1 MHKTI
6 ATIAAATW
14 LALAPQAGA
23 QVTRFESVGAI
34 ERAFGGQEF
43 GAVGAYERITGRATI
58 ALDPA
63 DARNAVIADIA
74 AAPRN
79 AEGRVEASADVVIL
93 RPVDAA
99 RGNGTLLVEVP
110 NRGRMLALPLFNESP
125 TAAQGRE
132 AGNGFLFRQGFT
144 LVWVGWQADFA
155 PAAGEL
161 SIRLPVLEGVTGEMR
176 EEVVFD
182 HLRSPAPI
190 PLAFPIADPASA
202 RITVRARWDQ
212 PRQTPA
218 GLTLSVTNPREIA
231 VTRPAGFDAGAI
243 YELTYTAR
251 DPQVSGIGFAAV
263 RDVATFLRREQ
274 GAENP
279 LAGRT
284 QRAVAFGVSQSG
296 RFLRDFLYLGF
307 NEATDGQAVFDGLMP
322 HVAGTRRMFMNS
334 RFARPDKAPR
344 SLQDPAWSADAFPF
358 TYAETQNPFTEAR
371 DGLLR
376 RCTASNTC
384 PRVMQTDTEYE
395 WWGAR
400 ASLLVMDPGG
410 GGIALPDFVRAYMI
424 AGTPHFSQPG
434 ASVAAN
440 PACALPTN
448 PNHAGGPMRAL
459 LSHMDAWTHDR
470 RAPPPSM
477 VPTLAAGTLVEAARA
492 LPAPVPGLPYTG
504 IHVPA
509 AESDHAVIPPRE
521 IGRFPVFVPRM
532 DADGVAVAGIRMP
545 VIEAPLES
553 RTAWN
558 PRAEG
563 YGPGVLCPLQGG
575 VLPLAATRAAREA
588 ARDPRRSLE
597 ERGPR
602 GPALRAAAERLAAA
616 GFLLAEDVERFSAE

>member
-1 MHKTI
+1 MNKTI
-6 ATIAAATW
+6 AALAAATW
-14 LALAPQAGA
+14 MTLVPQADA
-23 QVTRFESVGAI
+23 QVTRLDLSGPP

-43 GAVGAYERITGRATI
+43 GTVGAYERLVGRATI

-63 DARNAVIADIA
+63 DPRNAVIADIA

-79 AEGRVEASADVVIL
+79 AQGRVEATADVVIL
-93 RPVDAA
+93 RPADAA
-99 RGNGTLLVEVP
+99 RGNGTLLLEVV

-125 TAAQGRE
+125 TAAQGQQP
-132 AGNGFLFRQGFT
+132 GNGFLFRQGFT
-144 LVWVGWQADFA
+144 MVWVGWQGDFT

-161 SIRLPVLEGVTGEMR
+161 SIRLPVLEGVTGPMR

-182 HLRSPAPI
+182 HLRSPAPFPI
-190 PLAFPIADPASA
+190 AFPIADPASA
-202 RITVRARWDQ
+202 RITVRARWDA

-218 GLTLSVTNPREIA
+218 GLTLSIADPREVM

-243 YELTYTAR
+243 YELVYAAR

-263 RDVATFLRREQ
+263 RDVAAFLRHAPGE
-274 GAENP
+274 ANP

-307 NEATDGQAVFDGLMP
+307 NEDTAGRPVFAGLMP

-358 TYAETQNPFTEAR
+358 TYADTRNPFTEER

-376 RCTASNTC
+376 RCAASNTC
-384 PRVMQTDTEYE
+384 PRVMQTDTEFE

-400 ASLLVMDPGG
+400 ASLLVTDPEGRA
-410 GGIALPDFVRAYMI
+410 IDLPENVRAYMI
-424 AGTPHFSQPG
+424 AGTPHFAQPG
-434 ASVAAN
+434 ATVAAN

-448 PNHAGGPMRAL
+448 PNHAGAPMRAL
-459 LSHMDAWTHDR
+459 LAHLQAWVGEGRT
-470 RAPPPSM
+470 PPASM
-477 VPTLAAGTLVEAARA
+477 VPTLGAGTLVEAARA

-509 AESDHAVIPPRE
+509 AHSDHAVLPPRE
-521 IGRFPVFVPRM
+521 IGRFAVLVPRM
-532 DADGVAVAGIRMP
+532 DGDGVAVAGIRMP
-545 VIEAPLES
+545 VLDAPRES

-563 YGPGVLCPLQGG
+563 FGAGVLCPLQGG

-588 ARDPRRSLE
+588 AGDPRLSLE

-616 GFLLAEDVERFSAE
+616 GFLLAEDVARAAAE

>member
-1 MHKTI
+1 MNKTF
-6 ATIAAATW
+6 AALAAASW
-14 LALAPQAGA
+14 LALAPPAGA
-23 QVTRFESVGAI
+23 QVTTFDLTGPPEP
-34 ERAFGGQEF
+34 AFGGQGF
-43 GAVGAYERITGRATI
+43 GGVGAYERLTGRATI

-63 DARNAVIADIA
+63 DPRNAVIADIA

-79 AEGRVEASADVVIL
+79 AQGRVEASADVVIL

-99 RGNGTLLVEVP
+99 RGNGTMLLEVP

-132 AGNGFLFRQGFT
+132 PGNGFLFRQGFT
-144 LVWVGWQADFA
+144 LVWVGWQADFS
-155 PAAGEL
+155 PAAGNL
-161 SIRLPVLEGVTGEMR
+161 AIRLPVLEGVTGPMR

-182 HLRSPAPI
+182 HMRSPAPI
-190 PLAFPIADPASA
+190 PLAFPIADAASA
-202 RITVRARWDQ
+202 RITVRARSDL
-212 PRQTPA
+212 PRETPA
-218 GLTLSVTNPREIA
+218 GLTLSVASPREIT
-231 VTRPAGFDAGAI
+231 VTRPPGYDAGAI
-243 YELTYTAR
+243 YELTYTAAN
-251 DPQVSGIGFAAV
+251 PAISGMGFAAV
-263 RDVATFLRREQ
+263 RDVASFLRHTE
-274 GAENP
+274 GAANP

-284 QRAVAFGVSQSG
+284 QRALAFGVSQSG
-296 RFLRDFLYLGF
+296 RFLRDYLYLGF
-307 NEATDGQAVFDGLMP
+307 NQDTAGRPVFEGLMP

-358 TYAETQNPFTEAR
+358 TYAETRNQFTEER

-376 RCTASNTC
+376 RCAASNTC

-400 ASLLVMDPGG
+400 ASLLVTEPGG
-410 GGIALPDFVRAYMI
+410 GAIALPDNVRAYMI
-424 AGTPHFSQPG
+424 AGTPHFAQPG
-434 ASVAAN
+434 ATVAPN
-440 PACALPTN
+440 PVCALPTN
-448 PNHAGGPMRAL
+448 PNHSGAPMRAL
-459 LSHMDAWTHDR
+459 LSHLDAWVRDG
-470 RAPPPSM
+470 RAPPPSQ

-504 IHVPA
+504 IHMPA
-509 AESDHAVIPPRE
+509 AQSDHSVLPPRE

-532 DADGVAVAGIRMP
+532 DGDGVAVAGIRMP
-545 VIEAPLES
+545 ILEAPTES

-588 ARDPRRSLE
+588 ARDPRVSLE
-597 ERGPR
+597 ERPAR
-602 GPALRAAAERLAAA
+602 AAALRAAAERLVAA
-616 GFLLAEDVERFSAE
+616 GFMLPEDVARFSAE

>member
-1 MHKTI
+1 M
-6 ATIAAATW
+6 
-14 LALAPQAGA
+14 ALAPQAGA
-23 QVTRFESVGAI
+23 QVTRFELTGRPES
-34 ERAFGGQEF
+34 AFGGQEF
-43 GAVGAYERITGRATI
+43 GAAGRYERLAGRATI

-63 DARNAVIADIA
+63 DPRNAVIADIA

-79 AEGRVEASADVVIL
+79 AQGRVEASADVVIL
-93 RPVDAA
+93 RPVEAA
-99 RGNGTLLVEVP
+99 RGNGTMLLEVP

-132 AGNGFLFRQGFT
+132 PGNGFLFRQGFT

-161 SIRLPVLEGVTGEMR
+161 AIRLPMLEGVTGPMR

-182 HLRSPAPI
+182 HLRNPAPI
-190 PLAFPIADPASA
+190 PLAFPIADNASA
-202 RITVRARWDQ
+202 RITVRARWDL
-212 PRQTPA
+212 PRETPA
-218 GLTLSVTNPREIA
+218 DLAVAVANPREIT
-231 VTRPAGFDAGAI
+231 VTRPAGYDAGAV

-251 DPQVSGIGFAAV
+251 DPVVSGVGFAAV
-263 RDVATFLRREQ
+263 RDVAAFLRREA
-274 GAENP
+274 GDANP

-284 QRAVAFGVSQSG
+284 RRTMAFGVSQSG

-307 NEATDGQAVFDGLMP
+307 NEDTAGQPVFDGLMP

-410 GGIALPDFVRAYMI
+410 GAIGLPDFVRAYMI

-434 ASVAAN
+434 ATVAAN
-440 PACALPTN
+440 PVCALPTN

-459 LSHMDAWTHDR
+459 LSHLDAWVHDR
-470 RAPPPSM
+470 RVPPPSQ

-492 LPAPVPGLPYTG
+492 LPAPVPGLNYTG

-509 AESDHAVIPPRE
+509 AQSDHTVIPPRE
-521 IGRFPVFVPRM
+521 LGRFPVFVPRM
-532 DADGVAVAGIRMP
+532 DGDGVAVAGIRMP
-545 VIEAPLES
+545 ILEAPLES

-563 YGPGVLCPLQGG
+563 YGPGVLCPLMGG

-588 ARDPRRSLE
+588 ARDPRLSLE
-597 ERGPR
+597 ERPAR

-616 GFLLAEDVERFSAE
+616 GFLLPEDVERFPRE